1 MLAVGFLLLHCLPL
15 QTSTCVLSHVINVP
29 TSVRCKQCV
38 TSVILD
44 LRVNLSA
51 SQSTAPVQGAS
62 LPISH
67 LGRRR
72 PGAGVGVAQ
81 ARSTSLWVGM
91 ARGVEAVHVRVWHK
105 LGAPVYGWVWP
116 GGMGAVHVWVWHKLG
131 VLCVFAVSG
140 LRGGEKQVVIECAVV
155 WSQSH
160 AAYSVSATLPILGVQ
175 CITCPSASM
184 CAYLILSLC
193 CMQVPVVMA
202 RPLVGWQDFVGG
214 HGDGFCTSCHDR
226 WVLAG
231 ALPTTGQ
238 VGVRLEVLSL

>member
-105 LGAPVYGWVWP
+105 LGA
-116 GGMGAVHVWVWHKLG
+116 
-131 VLCVFAVSG
+131 LCVFAVSG

-175 CITCPSASM
+175 CITCPSVSM

-238 VGVRLEVLSL
+238 VGVRLEMLSL